1 MIPWSSQEPCDES
14 LCPALQCPV
23 LPVLDAATPPHT
35 HIHSSGR
42 DTALP
47 PSAATMKKRPAL
59 LSPSSGEG
67 AIFLFLPT
75 GWQGRQLDGAQE
87 WAQNSS
93 GPPHIQAGGS
103 HQG

>member
-1 MIPWSSQEPCDES
+1 MSHCAQLSSALSS
-14 LCPALQCPV
+14 LSSMPP
-23 LPVLDAATPPHT
+23 PPPHT

>member
-1 MIPWSSQEPCDES
+1 MSHCAQLSSALSS
-14 LCPALQCPV
+14 LSSM
-23 LPVLDAATPPHT
+23 PPPPTHT

>member
-1 MIPWSSQEPCDES
+1 MSHCAQLSSALSS
-14 LCPALQCPV
+14 LSSM
-23 LPVLDAATPPHT
+23 LPPPT

-67 AIFLFLPT
+67 AIFLSAHRLAGET
-75 GWQGRQLDGAQE
+75 AGC
-87 WAQNSS
+87 
-93 GPPHIQAGGS
+93 GPGMGPE
-103 HQG
+103 